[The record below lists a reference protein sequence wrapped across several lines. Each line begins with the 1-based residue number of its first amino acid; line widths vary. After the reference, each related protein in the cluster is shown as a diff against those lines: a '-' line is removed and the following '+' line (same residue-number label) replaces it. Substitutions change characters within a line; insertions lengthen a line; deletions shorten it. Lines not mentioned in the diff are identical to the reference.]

1 MKKHG
6 WRTGTPF
13 PSLCWKCVLF
23 LELIGIKYLLAQFKK
38 NILQIPE
45 YIFLLIDF
53 LTKTQ
58 SCKSLPTY
66 EVESGRCKNNEEE
79 CMNAFVFINFKNN
92 LKYKAFDNK
101 KKSLFL
107 KDSIYLFFH
116 LICIHIELLK
126 SFGKNSKVNKKDSK
140 HPIRLFFCKMSTR

>member
-101 KKSLFL
+101 KSLSSLRTVFICF
-107 KDSIYLFFH
+107 SI
-116 LICIHIELLK
+116 
-126 SFGKNSKVNKKDSK
+126 
-140 HPIRLFFCKMSTR
+140 

>member
-66 EVESGRCKNNEEE
+66 EVGSRRCKNNEEE
-79 CMNAFVFINFKNN
+79 CMNAYVFINFKNN
-92 LKYKAFDNK
+92 LKYKAFGNK

-126 SFGKNSKVNKKDSK
+126 SFGKNGKVNNKDSK
-140 HPIRLFFCKMSTR
+140 HPICLFFL